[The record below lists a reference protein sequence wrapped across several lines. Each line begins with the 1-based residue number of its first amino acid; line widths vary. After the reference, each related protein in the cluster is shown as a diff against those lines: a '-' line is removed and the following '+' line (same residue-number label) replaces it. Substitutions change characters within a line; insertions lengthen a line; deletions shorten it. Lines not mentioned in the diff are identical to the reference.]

1 MAACGRR
8 SSSSSLRERSSSS
21 SALPRRRSST
31 ASPARTLLALTWLV
45 AAAAAV
51 AWVVFALDPTRGLAV
66 AAGGLTVCAALQ
78 LGTLALS
85 RLVARTK
92 DVDRQIA
99 EAEARLDSLV
109 TQETESHA
117 AEIER
122 TLARARADSL
132 SRLVGEERRIAEERR
147 TALADRERTASAE
160 LSDALA
166 QGRAARRPPARRV
179 DRRPR
184 AHRAKP
190 RGAGNVARTAPAGAD
205 GRGGIAD
212 RARHPEPRHGQRGSA
227 GARSAPSRRNS
238 SEPHA
243 RTPRARTSEL
253 ESHERD
259 RRRALHEVAD
269 RLRQRERE
277 LSERVAAEEAE
288 AIQRI
293 QAGFADVERR
303 QVDQLKRVV
312 ERTASTFSEAVAQQF
327 DAAIKSAREDAA
339 QRLSRELDRAVAHFS
354 KEAQSVLAERLAHVA
369 DAGGQRLERKLSQ
382 IGNDARAR
390 AGRARRGAR
399 SGESAPPRPISARRC
414 SRSPLTPR
422 RSERVLHATPPGPP
436 AKDRRSV
443 ERRRLA
449 ALADVPRKL
458 SEATANFRAKGS
470 SRKWRTTPD
479 ADDTGR
485 RDTPG

>member
-1 MAACGRR
+1 VREEVFELIFAGAVVVVFGSAAAAFFGRISR
-8 SSSSSLRERSSSS
+8 
-21 SALPRRRSST
+21 A
-31 ASPARTLLALTWLV
+31 TLLALTWLV

-51 AWVVFALDPTRGLAV
+51 AWVAFALGPTRGLAV

-78 LGTLALS
+78 LGTLALG

-109 TQETESHA
+109 TRETESHA

-147 TALADRERTASAE
+147 AALADRERTASAE
-160 LSDALA
+160 LSDALGKVEQRVGRRLAEWTADLERTEQSLAA
-166 QGRAARRPPARRV
+166 QVTSLAQRQQVLMAEAESRIALDTQSLDTASEAQRERLGTLEAEFERASRENAQS
-179 DRRPR
+179 
-184 AHRAKP
+184 AH
-190 RGAGNVARTAPAGAD
+190 
-205 GRGGIAD
+205 
-212 RARHPEPRHGQRGSA
+212 E
-227 GARSAPSRRNS
+227 
-238 SEPHA
+238 
-243 RTPRARTSEL
+243 EL

-259 RRRALHEVAD
+259 RRRALNEVAD

-288 AIQRI
+288 TIQRI

-303 QVDQLKRVV
+303 QLDQLKRVV

-354 KEAQSVLAERLAHVA
+354 KEAQGVLAERLAHVA

-382 IGNDARAR
+382 IGNTLEHERDELVAELQRRIGDAEADLRLQVQSLA
-390 AGRARRGAR
+390 ADA
-399 SGESAPPRPISARRC
+399 E
-414 SRSPLTPR
+414 
-422 RSERVLHATPPGPP
+422 SERTVLHA
-436 AKDRRSV
+436 
-443 ERRRLA
+443 RLQDLQRKIDE
-449 ALADVPRKL
+449 ALNDAGSRL
-458 SEATANFRAKGS
+458 SPTFREN
-470 SRKWRTTPD
+470 
-479 ADDTGR
+479 
-485 RDTPG
+485 